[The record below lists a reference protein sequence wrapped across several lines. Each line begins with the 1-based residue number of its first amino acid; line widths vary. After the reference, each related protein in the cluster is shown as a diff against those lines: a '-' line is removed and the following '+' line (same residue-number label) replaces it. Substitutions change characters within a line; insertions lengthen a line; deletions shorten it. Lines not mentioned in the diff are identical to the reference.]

1 MLTIA
6 VVLIIA
12 YVIIAAAAFLMQKQ
26 MIYHPNRMVVGDPL
40 AAGLKC
46 EEIWL
51 TAADGNRLLLW
62 YLPKPD
68 SRKLVVFFHGNAE
81 NVSMSIGLYQTLQE
95 LGASV
100 LAVEYRGYLT
110 APGAMSERAVD
121 LDIAALADYLRQRWP
136 ADSTRIIAMGRSLG
150 GAMAVKLGGQG
161 VTSGLILE
169 STFSS
174 MTCAAR
180 AQFPFLPVSLLL
192 TEKYDSEPILRT
204 LDLPVLVIHSR
215 ADEVVSFQCGKRLID
230 IARGP
235 KRLVELQGGHNTGAD
250 LSWSQLRAAYA
261 EFLDSI

>member
-1 MLTIA
+1 MLTIIG
-6 VVLIIA
+6 VLAAA
-12 YVIIAAAAFLMQKQ
+12 YLIIAAAAFLLQKQ
-26 MIYHPNRMVVGDPL
+26 LIYHPNRMIVADPSTADL
-40 AAGLKC
+40 AF

-121 LDIAALADYLRQRWP
+121 LDIAALADLLRQRWS

-150 GAMAVKLGGQG
+150 GAMAVKLAGQG
-161 VTSGLILE
+161 CTSGLILE
-169 STFSS
+169 SSFSS

-204 LDLPVLVIHSR
+204 LDLPTLVIHSR
-215 ADEVVSFQCGKRLID
+215 ADEVVPFHCGKRLFD
-230 IARGP
+230 LARGP
-235 KRLVELQGGHNTGAD
+235 KRLVELEGGHNTGAD
-250 LSWSQLRAAYA
+250 LSWTQLRAAYA
-261 EFLDSI
+261 EFLDSF

>member
-1 MLTIA
+1 MLTIVA
-6 VVLIIA
+6 VLVVA
-12 YVIIAAAAFLMQKQ
+12 YLIIAAAAFLMQKQ
-26 MIYHPNRMVVGDPL
+26 LIYHPNRMIVADPP
-40 AAGLKC
+40 AAGLAL

-81 NVSMSIGLYQTLQE
+81 NISMSIGLYQTLQE
-95 LGASV
+95 LEASV

-110 APGAMSERAVD
+110 APGDMSESAVD

-136 ADSTRIIAMGRSLG
+136 ADSTRIIALGRSLG
-150 GAMAVKLGGQG
+150 GAMAVKLAGQG
-161 VTSGLILE
+161 GVSGLILE
-169 STFSS
+169 STFIS

-204 LDLPVLVIHSR
+204 LELPVLVIHSR
-215 ADEVVSFQCGKRLID
+215 ADEVVPFHCGKHLFD
-230 IARGP
+230 VARGP

-261 EFLDSI
+261 DFLDSF